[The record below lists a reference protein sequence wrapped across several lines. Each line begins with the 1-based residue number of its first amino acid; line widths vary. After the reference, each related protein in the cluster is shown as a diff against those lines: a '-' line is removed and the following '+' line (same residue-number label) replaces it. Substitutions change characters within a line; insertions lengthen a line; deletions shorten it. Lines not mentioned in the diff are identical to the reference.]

1 MADHYGTLPGALAYH
16 EVRGNAAWSADG
28 VTDGQR
34 TAALV
39 RASSAIDGMYGPRF
53 PGKKAGGREQALA
66 WPRAGAIDHCAGEE
80 IPEDE
85 IPVGVVNATYELAL
99 AELASP
105 GSSTPTV
112 TPGQVVQSE
121 SVGPISTS
129 YFAPGQGA
137 ASGLDAQ
144 RQVLFAVE
152 DALRCVILPDQ
163 RGKLQFGKATRG

>member
-1 MADHYGTLPGALAYH
+1 MTEFYGTLPGALAYH
-16 EVRGNAAWSADG
+16 EARGNAAWSADG
-28 VTDGQR
+28 VTDEHR
-34 TAALV
+34 TAALI
-39 RASSAIDGMYGPRF
+39 RASSAIDGQYGPRF
-53 PGKKAGGREQALA
+53 PGKKAGGREQGLA
-66 WPRAGAIDHCAGEE
+66 WPRAGAIDHCAGEA

-99 AELASP
+99 AELVSP

-121 SVGPISTS
+121 RVGPISTS
-129 YFAPGQGA
+129 YFEPAG
-137 ASGLDAQ
+137 GLDAQ

-163 RGKLQFGKATRG
+163 RGKLQFGKAIRG